1 MPREKFCASVPL
13 NADDAERALITA
25 LQGIPAAARQRHRKL
40 AEDDNPATDFA
51 TDRYLIGQRL
61 NPNRATLL
69 QNAAALSGKATTD
82 ALPGYKTPKSLAA
95 IGKAIGDYQSATATQ
110 AERELD
116 AENDRIA
123 RDNLVCKI
131 NARRMA
137 IQHAA
142 DALWTY
148 TDPDNTPTR
157 KAFQLPPDRP
167 FNG

>member
-1 MPREKFCASVPL
+1 MLFRS
-13 NADDAERALITA
+13 
-25 LQGIPAAARQRHRKL
+25 
-40 AEDDNPATDFA
+40 
-51 TDRYLIGQRL
+51 
-61 NPNRATLL
+61 LL

-142 DALWTY
+142 DALWPY
-148 TDPDNTPTR
+148 TDSDNAPTIGSWGGPFPQGSLMCMGDSTVRMFPYSVQNLGAFLTPDGGEVVVTGDN
-157 KAFQLPPDRP
+157 
-167 FNG
+167 